1 MNSKVTVAD
10 VMTTDVVT
18 VPPTAPFKEVARVLV
33 SRGISAVPVVD
44 EESRLLGVVSEADLL
59 VKESGSTGWKRPA
72 MIAGA
77 KRWRKWAK
85 ARATTAAEAM
95 TPAVKSIEPTASL
108 SEAARRLTEERLRRL
123 FVVEDGKL
131 VGVIA
136 RRDAVRAFLAD
147 DEDLRETIRTEV
159 LRDGLWLDP
168 DTIEVSVRDGV
179 VTLRGTVERRSEVA
193 LAESMTARTPG
204 VVDVRNELTYRID
217 DRDVE
222 QEMAEARRNWRKA
235 REGFDSDG

>member
-1 MNSKVTVAD
+1 WWSAGRSSRWRSVRRRRGRRAAAAETVPWSRRSGTFRRGRTTRCGVASLVWRSDMNSKVTVAG

-108 SEAARRLTEERLRRL
+108 SEAARRLTEE
-123 FVVEDGKL
+123 
-131 VGVIA
+131 
-136 RRDAVRAFLAD
+136 
-147 DEDLRETIRTEV
+147 
-159 LRDGLWLDP
+159 
-168 DTIEVSVRDGV
+168 
-179 VTLRGTVERRSEVA
+179 
-193 LAESMTARTPG
+193 
-204 VVDVRNELTYRID
+204 
-217 DRDVE
+217 
-222 QEMAEARRNWRKA
+222 
-235 REGFDSDG
+235 